1 MKVEVKIVP
10 QRTEPV
16 LVLEAPALTPQV
28 EALATR
34 LREQEVRPLMGT
46 LGERT
51 VLLDRNKVLR
61 FFAADKSVFAQT
73 AEGEYK
79 LRERL
84 YALEESLDP
93 RRFVRIS
100 NAEIVNLDQVTAL
113 DLSLGGTIKMTLAGG
128 KAVCWVSRRNV
139 KNIKRALGL

>member
-28 EALATR
+28 EALAAR
-34 LREQEVRPLMGT
+34 LREREVGPLVGMR
-46 LGERT
+46 EDRT
-51 VLLDRNKVLR
+51 VLLDRDRVLR
-61 FFAADKSVFAQT
+61 FFAADKSVYAQT

-84 YALEESLDP
+84 YTLEENLDP